1 MGLDVYV
8 MPLWRFKVGDFR
20 SPIEA
25 ATGIS
30 PKVVTADGVEDRPA
44 RVGWLGRWRARRQ
57 VAAIRNAVE
66 AANGTRVRWAD
77 EGGVVYAEQSRGFEP
92 LRAYARWLDCRHK
105 FSEFGAPTEGD
116 YYKHPVMAAEVS
128 RLSCPHLVGHDCYN
142 GYYLPCEF
150 QRLAAVEAYLIFGQ
164 WPGSRAVG
172 SAPRLLREL
181 DSVQSELRVPAEY
194 SYPADDP
201 LLAVK
206 AAYLQLREVA
216 ELSCR
221 HGLPVIFWGVRWS
234 RRTRL
239 HQTGHAIDGPLTS
252 AYPPA

>member
-8 MPLWRFKVGDFR
+8 MPLWRFNIGDFH

-25 ATGIS
+25 ANGFR
-30 PKVVTADGVEDRPA
+30 PKIVTADGIEERPA

-57 VAAIRNAVE
+57 VAAICKAVE

-92 LRAYARWLDCRHK
+92 LRAYAKWLDYRDE
-105 FSEFGAPTEGD
+105 FPEFGSPPEGD
-116 YYKHPVMAAEVS
+116 YYKHPVMAAGVG
-128 RLSCPHLVGHDCYN
+128 RLSCPHLVQHDCYS

-150 QRLAAVEAYLIFGQ
+150 ERVAEVEPPLIFGQ
-164 WPGSRAVG
+164 WPASRSVG

-181 DSVQSELRVPAEY
+181 ESVQAELRVPDGY
-194 SYPADDP
+194 DYQADDP
-201 LLAVK
+201 LVAVK
-206 AAYLQLREVA
+206 AGYLQLREVA

-221 HGLPVIFWGVRWS
+221 HGLPVIFWG
-234 RRTRL
+234 
-239 HQTGHAIDGPLTS
+239 
-252 AYPPA
+252 